1 MRSLDEKKDELTTR
15 SINMELKGKKAI
27 VLVEQMYNDYEFI
40 YPLYRLREAGAE
52 TFVVGPEAGKKYP
65 GKEGTSVRSDL
76 AAKDVNPAEYSVLI
90 IPGGYAPDH
99 MRRHK
104 AMVDL
109 VKNMHEQGKIVA
121 AICHA
126 GWMLASA
133 KILKGLKVTSFI
145 AIKDDLEHAGA
156 SWVDEE
162 VVVDKNLITSRTPD
176 DLPAF
181 MRTVIQGAQKI

>member
-1 MRSLDEKKDELTTR
+1 MELT
-15 SINMELKGKKAI
+15 GKKAI
-27 VLVEQMYNDYEFI
+27 VMAEQMYNDYELI

-52 TFVVGPEAGKKYP
+52 THVVAPEAGKKYP
-65 GKEGTSVRSDL
+65 GKEGTSVKSDL
-76 AAKDVNPAEYSVLI
+76 NASSVNPADYSVLI

-99 MRRHK
+99 MRRSK
-104 AMVDL
+104 DMVKL
-109 VKNMHEQGKIVA
+109 VKDMYEQGKIVA

-133 KILKGLKVTSFI
+133 KILSGVKLTSFI

-156 SWVDEE
+156 AWVDEE
-162 VVVDKNLITSRTPD
+162 VVISGNLITSRTPD

-181 MRTVIQGAQKI
+181 MRAVIQSTKAL

>member
-65 GKEGTSVRSDL
+65 GKEGTSAKSDL
-76 AAKDVNPAEYSVLI
+76 AAKDVSPAEYSVLI

-145 AIKDDLEHAGA
+145 AIKDDLVHAGA
-156 SWVDEE
+156 NWVDEE
-162 VVVDKNLITSRTPD
+162 VVIDKNLITSRTPD

-181 MRTVIQGAQKI
+181 MRAVIEQAEKL

>member
-1 MRSLDEKKDELTTR
+1 
-15 SINMELKGKKAI
+15 MELQGKKSI
-27 VLVEQMYNDYEFI
+27 ILIEKMYNDYEFI
-40 YPLYRLREAGAE
+40 YPLYRLRETGAD
-52 TFVVGPEAGKKYP
+52 TFIVGPEAGKKYE
-65 GKEGTSVRSDL
+65 GKEGTSFKSDL
-76 AAKDVNPAEYSVLI
+76 AAKDVNPAEYSVLV

-99 MRRHK
+99 MRRDK

-109 VKNMHEQGKIVA
+109 VKNMYEQGKIVA

-133 KILKGLKVTSFI
+133 KILKGQKVTSFI
-145 AIKDDLEHAGA
+145 AIKDDLVNAGA
-156 SWVDEE
+156 DWTDEE

-181 MRTVIQGAQKI
+181 MRTIVSAAQKL

>member
-1 MRSLDEKKDELTTR
+1 
-15 SINMELKGKKAI
+15 MELKGKKAI

-40 YPLYRLREAGAE
+40 YPLYRLREAGAD

-65 GKEGTSVRSDL
+65 GKEGTSARSDL
-76 AAKDVNPAEYSVLI
+76 AAKDVNPAEYAVLI

-99 MRRHK
+99 MRRNR
-104 AMVDL
+104 AMVEL
-109 VKNMHEQGKIVA
+109 VKNMHQQGKIVA

-156 SWVDEE
+156 NWVDEE
-162 VVVDKNLITSRTPD
+162 VVIDGNLITSRTPD

-181 MRTVIQGAQKI
+181 MRAVIEGARKI